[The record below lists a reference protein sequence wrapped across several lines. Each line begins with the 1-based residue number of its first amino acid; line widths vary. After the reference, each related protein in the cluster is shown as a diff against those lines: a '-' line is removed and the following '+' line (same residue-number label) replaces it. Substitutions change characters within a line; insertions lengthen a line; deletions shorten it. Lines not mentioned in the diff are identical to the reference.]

1 MITAAFPTAWRTLAL
16 AAALLASPLLAS
28 PLLANSIAQTSEHSK
43 PEPKPWSPVTLQTA
57 LGDLPKGNA
66 AAGKA
71 VHDSMMCASCHGPAG
86 NAETMNWPSVSGQ
99 RDDYT
104 AKMLLDYRSGLRSED
119 ERSELMTSIAR
130 LMTPQQ
136 IADVSAYYAS
146 LPKPVAPQA
155 QAALAAPL
163 NAAEH
168 KRVEQLVRKGD
179 ANRLI
184 TACASCHGLHGE
196 GKGTTPA
203 IAGQTT
209 DYFIRTMRLYHN
221 GERHND
227 VYKGMRQFSQRLSD
241 ADTLLIARYY
251 ASLGQSQTAKA
262 D

>member
-1 MITAAFPTAWRTLAL
+1 MSTASIPSAWRALATAAWLTTGLTLA
-16 AAALLASPLLAS
+16 APAHA
-28 PLLANSIAQTSEHSK
+28 SEHA
-43 PEPKPWSPVTLQTA
+43 PATIQPWSPVTLQTA
-57 LGDLPKGNA
+57 LKELPSGNA
-66 AAGKA
+66 AAGKK
-71 VHDSMMCASCHGPAG
+71 VHDTMMCASCHGASG
-86 NAETMNWPSVSGQ
+86 NASTMNWPSVAGQ
-99 RDDYT
+99 RFDYT
-104 AKMLLDYRSGLRSED
+104 AKILLDYRSGLRDED
-119 ERSELMTSIAR
+119 ERAGLMTSIAR

-163 NAAEH
+163 SAAEH

-179 ANRLI
+179 ASRLI

-209 DYFIRTMRLYHN
+209 DYFIRTMRLYHS

-227 VYKGMRQFSQRLSD
+227 VYKGMSQFSKRLSD

-251 ASLGQSQTAKA
+251 ASLGQSRTAKA

>member
-1 MITAAFPTAWRTLAL
+1 MNTAPFPTAWRVLAV
-16 AAALLASPLLAS
+16 AAMLVTSS
-28 PLLANSIAQTSEHSK
+28 VAQGSEHAPSTA
-43 PEPKPWSPVTLQTA
+43 KPWSPVTLQTA
-57 LGDLPKGNA
+57 LKDLPKGNV
-66 AAGKA
+66 AAGLK
-71 VHDSMMCASCHGPAG
+71 VHTTMMCASCHGATG
-86 NAETMNWPSVSGQ
+86 NATTMNWPSVAGQ
-99 RDDYT
+99 RFDYT
-104 AKMLLDYRSGLRSED
+104 AKMLLDYRSGLRDED
-119 ERSELMTSIAR
+119 ERAGLMTSIAR
-130 LMTPQQ
+130 MMSPQQ

-163 NAAEH
+163 SAAEH

-227 VYKGMRQFSQRLSD
+227 VYKGMSQFSQRLSD

-251 ASLGQSQTAKA
+251 ASLGQSRTAKT

>member
-1 MITAAFPTAWRTLAL
+1 MNTASFPSAWRAL
-16 AAALLASPLLAS
+16 AMAASLATGLTTGSTAY
-28 PLLANSIAQTSEHSK
+28 ASEHAPSTVK
-43 PEPKPWSPVTLQTA
+43 AWSPVTLQTA
-57 LGDLPKGNA
+57 LKDLPKGNA
-66 AAGKA
+66 SAGQK
-71 VHDSMMCASCHGPAG
+71 VHDTMMCASCHGASG
-86 NAETMNWPSVSGQ
+86 NASTMNWPSVAGQ
-99 RDDYT
+99 RFDYT
-104 AKMLLDYRSGLRSED
+104 AKMLLDYRSGLRIED
-119 ERSELMTSIAR
+119 ERAGLMTSIAR

-146 LPKPVAPQA
+146 LPKPTAPQA
-155 QAALAAPL
+155 EAALAAPL
-163 NAAEH
+163 SAAEH
-168 KRVEQLVRKGD
+168 KRVEQLVRRGD
-179 ANRLI
+179 ASRLI

-227 VYKGMRQFSQRLSD
+227 VYNGMSQFSQRLSD

-251 ASLGQSQTAKA
+251 ASLEQSRTAKA

>member
-1 MITAAFPTAWRTLAL
+1 MKQAALHTTRHALIL
-16 AAALLASPLLAS
+16 AAALAAFTFAQASETAAPS
-28 PLLANSIAQTSEHSK
+28 V
-43 PEPKPWSPVTLQTA
+43 KPWTPVTLQTA
-57 LGDLPKGNA
+57 LKDLPKGNA
-66 AAGKA
+66 AAGQK
-71 VHDSMMCASCHGPAG
+71 VHDSMMCASCHGATG
-86 NAETMNWPSVSGQ
+86 NAATMNWPSVAGQ
-99 RDDYT
+99 RFDYT
-104 AKMLLDYRSGLRSED
+104 AKMLLDYRSGLRDED
-119 ERSELMTSIAR
+119 ERAGLMTSIAR

-163 NAAEH
+163 TAAER
-168 KRVEQLVRKGD
+168 KRVEQIVRKGD
-179 ANRLI
+179 SSRLI

-209 DYFIRTMRLYHN
+209 DYFIRTMRLYHG

-227 VYKGMRQFSQRLSD
+227 VYKGMRQFSQRLSE

-251 ASLGQSQTAKA
+251 ASLGQPRIAQA

>member
-1 MITAAFPTAWRTLAL
+1 MSTIPFPAALRAL
-16 AAALLASPLLAS
+16 TIAALLAAGSATH
-28 PLLANSIAQTSEHSK
+28 ANEHGPSAV
-43 PEPKPWSPVTLQTA
+43 KPWSPVTLQTT
-57 LGDLPKGNA
+57 LKDLPKGNA
-66 AAGKA
+66 GAGQK
-71 VHDSMMCASCHGPAG
+71 VHDTMMCASCHGATG
-86 NAETMNWPSVSGQ
+86 NASTMNWPSVAGQ
-99 RDDYT
+99 RYDYT
-104 AKMLLDYRSGLRSED
+104 AKMLLDYRSGLRFED
-119 ERSELMTSIAR
+119 ERAGLMTSIAR

-227 VYKGMRQFSQRLSD
+227 VYKGMSQFSQRLSD

-251 ASLGQSQTAKA
+251 ASFGQSRTAKA

>member
-1 MITAAFPTAWRTLAL
+1 MKQVALHAARHALIL
-16 AAALLASPLLAS
+16 AAALAASTFAQAS
-28 PLLANSIAQTSEHSK
+28 ETAAPSV
-43 PEPKPWSPVTLQTA
+43 KPWTPVTLQTA
-57 LGDLPKGNA
+57 LKDLPKGNA
-66 AAGKA
+66 AAGQK
-71 VHDSMMCASCHGPAG
+71 VHDTMMCASCHGATG
-86 NAETMNWPSVSGQ
+86 NAATMNWPSVAGQ
-99 RDDYT
+99 RFDYT
-104 AKMLLDYRSGLRSED
+104 AKMLLDYRSGLRDED
-119 ERSELMTSIAR
+119 ERAGLMTSIAR

-163 NAAEH
+163 TAAER
-168 KRVEQLVRKGD
+168 KRVEQIVRKGD
-179 ANRLI
+179 SSRLI

-209 DYFIRTMRLYHN
+209 DYFIRTMRLYHG

-227 VYKGMRQFSQRLSD
+227 VYKGMSQFSQRLSE

-251 ASLGQSQTAKA
+251 ASLGQPRIAQA